1 MATIKY
7 IRIAFLCAMI
17 AAFGSCTKYN
27 YIDGGL
33 SDGVHDCTMW
43 EYFHKDSRNWDS
55 TILMIERAGLRSL
68 FDGTGE
74 YNQITFFG
82 LTGLSIERHIQN
94 HNKGMKPTDP
104 QYWRGV
110 NDIPVAQCKD
120 IIQKLVVPGRIM
132 LKDVP
137 RGTRFQVTEEGITG
151 WKETGGK
158 EYRTVGGGELFVW
171 TQREAYDEVED
182 TGAFSLWI
190 ASRNQSGTNNDR
202 IASTDI
208 QTTTGVVHSLNYDFR
223 FINF

>member
-1 MATIKY
+1 MATIKFL
-7 IRIAFLCAMI
+7 RIAFLCAMV

-33 SDGVHDCTMW
+33 SDGEHDCTMW

-74 YNQITFFG
+74 YSQITFFG
-82 LTGLSIERHIQN
+82 LTSLSIERHIKN
-94 HNKGMKPTDP
+94 HNQGMQPTNP

-110 NDIPVAQCKD
+110 NDIPPAQCRD

-137 RGTRFQVTEEGITG
+137 RGTRIQVTE
-151 WKETGGK
+151 GGVSVWR
-158 EYRTVGGGELFVW
+158 ELDGMECQTVGGGKLFVW
-171 TQREAYDEVED
+171 TQREAYEDVEEA
-182 TGAFSLWI
+182 GAFSLWI
-190 ASRNQSGTNNDR
+190 ASRNMSGTNSDR